1 MVKLI
6 DNEFTKLCIDDNC
19 TCDCRINLK
28 GCPNETFNFIALTV
42 LIPFTFIIVII
53 SLSFLYYRVKVKGQ
67 SVFFPATRER
77 GLIRPRPQDSF
88 HIAVGVFNFS
98 QMIVLI
104 LLITDSFPNVTF
116 AEIVIHI
123 PKLLGFSCAV
133 LYPISI
139 IYSTP
144 ILKQTT
150 YSLRIQWNPNKYF
163 IDGLAIYLMIG
174 PLLTI
179 IPLTALT
186 GHLADLKENHNA
198 EYIFMIQ
205 ALTWSCWTIQYFVTL
220 LYVYYKLF
228 FMLKD
233 YIDILQ
239 RRRDEN
245 FDAEM
250 KIKNLKNASHNLSWI
265 VAAVFL
271 MFFINGL
278 EGILVGFKYNENPL
292 EANKNICQF
301 YYFISWNFT
310 IPVLTFIGQLIFL
323 YDTLKNRKS
332 TQNQHSNTYDRVNNI
347 PSRLEQNSRLI
358 QKSRELSDDFYS
370 SQSIQK
376 SKSNKSLFTIN
387 SNSTKKYSVNNS
399 SVDVKKSLFSTMAT
413 SITSLIHWDDSAEK
427 SRNNTKDLDNWK
439 FFDSDVNYYFEN
451 SDNNGDKG
459 KDKIIKSGHN
469 TIVIPGIRKSWLIKK
484 PVRSATSTMKNTVNR
499 NLFLQDNY

>member
-1 MVKLI
+1 
-6 DNEFTKLCIDDNC
+6 
-19 TCDCRINLK
+19 
-28 GCPNETFNFIALTV
+28 
-42 LIPFTFIIVII
+42 
-53 SLSFLYYRVKVKGQ
+53 
-67 SVFFPATRER
+67 
-77 GLIRPRPQDSF
+77 
-88 HIAVGVFNFS
+88 
-98 QMIVLI
+98 MIVLI

-144 ILKQTT
+144 ILKQTS

-163 IDGLAIYLMIG
+163 IDGLAIYLMLG

-186 GHLADLKENHNA
+186 GHFADLKDYYKA
-198 EYIFMIQ
+198 EFIFMIQ
-205 ALTWSCWTIQYFVTL
+205 ALAWSCWTIQYFLTL

-239 RRRDEN
+239 RRKDEN
-245 FDAEM
+245 SDAEM

-271 MFFINGL
+271 MFFINSL
-278 EGILVGFKYNENPL
+278 EGILVGFRYKANPL
-292 EANKNICQF
+292 EANKNICQP

-310 IPVLTFIGQLIFL
+310 IPVLTFIGQMIFL

-332 TQNQHSNTYDRVNNI
+332 TTQHQRSNTYDRINNI
-347 PSRLEQNSRLI
+347 PSRLEQSSARLI
-358 QKSRELSDDFYS
+358 QRNRELSEDLYS

-376 SKSNKSLFTIN
+376 SKSNKSLFTNN

-399 SVDVKKSLFSTMAT
+399 SVDIKTSLFSTIAT
-413 SITSLIHWDDSAEK
+413 SISSIIHWDDSEK

-439 FFDSDVNYYFEN
+439 FCDSDVNYYFEN
-451 SDNNGDKG
+451 FDSNGDKG
-459 KDKIIKSGHN
+459 KDKIIKSSHN
-469 TIVIPGIRKSWLIKK
+469 IVPPSIRKSWLIKK
-484 PVRSATSTMKNTVNR
+484 PVRSASTMKNTVNR